1 MLNEDFI
8 IPPTLKLQGQQD
20 ALFKKGSSIPARRG
34 CRHGKTTILLYKFV
48 EDVKA
53 LISQGI
59 DIQGKVWFIALS
71 ERLKKE
77 IRANLNIFFP
87 ANLLQS
93 VADCVISLRRFFQ
106 SLSNDEHKEK
116 FSEHKRM
123 TRVDFIRLFSGVKM
137 DIDLLWEE
145 YRGILRGY
153 NLESDDFIISREK
166 YTKKI
171 GWRRGRVD
179 IEKGSEYMTK
189 SNQESGISKIRNDGI
204 IWTNLD

>member
-1 MLNEDFI
+1 MRISLFH
-8 IPPTLKLQGQQD
+8 PLKLQGQQD
-20 ALFKKGSSIPARRG
+20 ALFKNRDPVFLLEGVAG
-34 CRHGKTTILLYKFV
+34 TGKTTILLYKFV

-59 DIQGKVWFIALS
+59 DIKGKVWFIALS

-77 IRANLNIFFP
+77 IRAELNIFFP

-93 VADCVISLRRFFQ
+93 VADCVISLDDFFKVY
-106 SLSNDEHKEK
+106 LNDEHKEK

-166 YTKKI
+166 YTKEI

-179 IEKGSEYMTK
+179 IEKKEP
-189 SNQESGISKIRNDGI
+189 NI
-204 IWTNLD
+204 